1 MLFRVREDS
10 NVPVKPFGRC
20 GYTVWTMCDPVRM
33 MSSIWQVVHT
43 KFNRPNVSL
52 HGPDDQASYMKIA
65 CTNSIVRTSALRVP
79 MLKALLWYLRAA
91 EVQPSGRGLVME
103 AFSASLERRLQ
114 LTVRTLGQAFQT
126 PSGILIITFYSNI
139 GLGRNQRRWKAN
151 KK

>member
-1 MLFRVREDS
+1 
-10 NVPVKPFGRC
+10 
-20 GYTVWTMCDPVRM
+20 
-33 MSSIWQVVHT
+33 
-43 KFNRPNVSL
+43 
-52 HGPDDQASYMKIA
+52 
-65 CTNSIVRTSALRVP
+65 